1 MRDSILVSKR
11 LNECKGRKKETKC
24 ERNKIFLRNFA
35 GLKYESNM
43 IVYPNA
49 KINIGLNVVAK
60 RRDGYHDLETVFY
73 PIPLQD
79 ALEIHEAESP
89 DSEYELKVSG
99 DPLDGTPE
107 ENLVVRAFRLLKQDF
122 PDKVRPVSIYLYKH
136 IPTGAGL
143 GGGSSDGAFML
154 KALNERFALGLTTE
168 ELERYAAQLGADCP
182 FFIQDCPVFAE
193 GIGDVFSPVSLSLEG
208 LTLVLVKPDI
218 FVSTKDAYRAV
229 VPRKP
234 VVSLRT
240 LVQLGV
246 EEWSKGVHNDFEGSV
261 FMKYPEIAAIKDRLY
276 DLGAKFAAMSGSGS
290 AVYGLFAEPVENVD
304 TLFSGCFC
312 RQRQL

>member
-1 MRDSILVSKR
+1 
-11 LNECKGRKKETKC
+11 
-24 ERNKIFLRNFA
+24 
-35 GLKYESNM
+35 M

-49 KINIGLNVVAK
+49 KINIGLNVVEK
-60 RRDGYHDLETVFY
+60 RRDGYHNLETVFY

-79 ALEIHEAESP
+79 ALEIHNVENP
-89 DSEYELKVSG
+89 NSEYELKVSG

-107 ENLVVRAFRLLKQDF
+107 DNLVVRAFRLLKHDF
-122 PDKVRPVSIYLYKH
+122 PDKVKPVSIFLYKH

-154 KALNERFALGLTTE
+154 KALNERFALGLSTAQ
-168 ELERYAAQLGADCP
+168 LEQYAAQLGADCP
-182 FFIQDCPVFAE
+182 FFIQNSPVFAE
-193 GIGDVFSPVSLSLEG
+193 GIGNIFSPIDLSLSG

-218 FVSTKDAYRAV
+218 FVSTKDAYHAV
-229 VPRKP
+229 VPQKP
-234 VVSLRT
+234 EVSLRT
-240 LVQLGV
+240 LVQADV
-246 EEWSKGVHNDFEGSV
+246 EEWAKGVHNDFERSV
-261 FMKYPEIAAIKDRLY
+261 FRKYPEIAAIKDRLY

>member
-1 MRDSILVSKR
+1 
-11 LNECKGRKKETKC
+11 
-24 ERNKIFLRNFA
+24 
-35 GLKYESNM
+35 M

-60 RRDGYHDLETVFY
+60 RRDGYHDLETVLY

-79 ALEIHEAESP
+79 ALEIHKVENP

-99 DPLDGTPE
+99 DPLDGTPDD
-107 ENLVVRAFRLLKQDF
+107 NLVVRAFRLLKHDF
-122 PDKVRPVSIYLYKH
+122 PDKVKPVSIFLYKH

-168 ELERYAAQLGADCP
+168 QLEGYAARLGADCP
-182 FFIQDCPVFAE
+182 FFIQNRPVFAE
-193 GIGDVFSPVSLSLEG
+193 GIGNVFSTIDLSLEG

-218 FVSTKDAYRAV
+218 FVSTKDAYHAV
-229 VPRKP
+229 VPQKP
-234 VVSLRT
+234 KVSLHT
-240 LVQLGV
+240 LVQSSV
-246 EEWSKGVHNDFEGSV
+246 EEWSRDVHNDFEPSV
-261 FMKYPEIAAIKDRLY
+261 CLKYPEIAAIKDRLY

-290 AVYGLFAEPVENVD
+290 AVYGLFAEPVQNVD